1 VLPRQVRGLT
11 QSGNNATLMA
21 RLIKSTKARSRRNS
35 SRNGTQVRAPAA
47 VRAAV
52 SSPEPHHGPAAIV
65 GVGASAGGLEA
76 FTALLKELPSDSG
89 LALVFAQH
97 LAPAHESMLAEILQ
111 RATPMPVAEARD
123 ESPLE
128 PNRVYVMPPARSIV
142 LRDGRLHLTPRTE
155 GQHHP
160 IDHLFESLAA
170 TQGHRAIGVVL
181 SGTAS
186 DGTAGLAAIKAAGG
200 ITFAQDET
208 AMHDG
213 MPRNAIAAGCVDFV
227 LPPGG
232 IARELLRIARHPYVA
247 QSGETDMGAD
257 QDIDQV
263 LDILHRG
270 SGVDFTQYKSNTLRR
285 RILRRIV
292 LQKLTGFAEYAH
304 FLRENPREGEAL
316 YQDILI
322 GVTDFFRNPEA
333 FEALKTRVFPRIFKD
348 RGRKDP
354 VRVWVLG
361 CSTGEEVYAS
371 AILLSEA
378 AALVGK
384 AVA

>member
-1 VLPRQVRGLT
+1 
-11 QSGNNATLMA
+11 MA
-21 RLIKSTKARSRRNS
+21 RITKATKARSRRNS
-35 SRNGTQVRAPAA
+35 ARSGRQAQAAAARVRAPLA
-47 VRAAV
+47 
-52 SSPEPHHGPAAIV
+52 SPEPHRTPAAIV

-76 FTALLKELPSDSG
+76 FTGLLKELPSDSG

-111 RATPMPVAEARD
+111 RATPMPVDEARD

-128 PNRVYVMPPARSIV
+128 PNRVYVMPPARTIL
-142 LRDGRLHLTPRTE
+142 LRDGRLRLTPRAE

-213 MPRNAIAAGCVDFV
+213 MPRSAISAGCVDFV
-227 LPPGG
+227 LPPAG

-247 QSGETDMGAD
+247 QSGDADVSAD

-263 LDILHRG
+263 LDILHRS

-285 RILRRIV
+285 RIQRRIV
-292 LQKLTGFAEYAH
+292 LQKLTSFAEYAH

-316 YQDILI
+316 Y
-322 GVTDFFRNPEA
+322 
-333 FEALKTRVFPRIFKD
+333 
-348 RGRKDP
+348 
-354 VRVWVLG
+354 
-361 CSTGEEVYAS
+361 
-371 AILLSEA
+371 
-378 AALVGK
+378 
-384 AVA
+384 